1 MTRYALAIYTGCW
14 SSPPIS
20 YECVFL
26 WIGVKLCLVKVMD
39 KTQTPYSSQYLTLRQ
54 TRCLKLVTHLKWFF
68 LKFKR
73 YSCVKPKKPAPNKSW
88 NHLVCNSQEY
98 LIQQRTVPSIFN
110 CVVTCIHF
118 GHTATGNVLYQSF
131 FSKHLAFQT
140 LNENIRVLFAVLKWA
155 LVNKKCDIF
164 DNISLYIGVA
174 MACIM
179 CTQSC

>member
-68 LKFKR
+68 LKFER
-73 YSCVKPKKPAPNKSW
+73 YSCVKPKKPAPNKCW

-118 GHTATGNVLYQSF
+118 GHTTTGYVLYQSF
-131 FSKHLAFQT
+131 FQETFCFP
-140 LNENIRVLFAVLKWA
+140 NLKWKYQGSFCS
-155 LVNKKCDIF
+155 LKMG
-164 DNISLYIGVA
+164 ISK
-174 MACIM
+174 
-179 CTQSC
+179 